1 MLQRLAL
8 LLGCVTVAGVIA
20 IALSL
25 NGFAPA
31 VSPDAIEPSTPAVAV
46 EPAAVAAAT
55 SAPAATALT
64 QVDTVYVK
72 PAAKPKVVKVVRH
85 APAATA
91 PPVQRVVVVAST
103 SHEGDDGEG
112 KSDDESEGESD

>member
-31 VSPDAIEPSTPAVAV
+31 PSRAAGEPSTPSTAV

-55 SAPAATALT
+55 SAPAATPLT
-64 QVDTVYVK
+64 QVDTVYVQ
-72 PAAKPKVVKVVRH
+72 PAPKPKVVKVIRH

-91 PPVQRVVVVAST
+91 PPVQRVVVVAGTGS
-103 SHEGDDGEG
+103 EGGDGEG
-112 KSDDESEGESD
+112 DSEGESD